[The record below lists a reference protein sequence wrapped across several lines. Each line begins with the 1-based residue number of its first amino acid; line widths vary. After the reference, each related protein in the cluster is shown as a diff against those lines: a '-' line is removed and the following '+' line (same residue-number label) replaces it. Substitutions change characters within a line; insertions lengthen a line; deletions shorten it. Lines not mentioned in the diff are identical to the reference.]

1 MHFEPTSNSEEEDD
15 DDDGKEDG
23 DVDGEEDDADDG
35 EEDGEEDGKEDD
47 DDDGEDDDK
56 VAPVRRH
63 VKYCWQ
69 LSGWGSRSWFPNRST
84 LQHLN

>member
-1 MHFEPTSNSEEEDD
+1 MHFEPTSNREEEDD

-23 DVDGEEDDADDG
+23 EEDDDGDGEEDNDVDGE
-35 EEDGEEDGKEDD
+35 EDD

-69 LSGWGSRSWFPNRST
+69 LSGWGRRSWFPNRRT
-84 LQHLN
+84 LERLRIS